1 MDMERARE
9 FILEQ
14 QAKFAAQSA
23 ELQADMIRW
32 RAESKERF
40 DAFNKRADRV
50 DRQIRG
56 LLKLAKMGAKA
67 LARHDEELKRHEE
80 SLKRMEELHNITEI
94 RFQEFLRRTD
104 PRTNTN

>member
-1 MDMERARE
+1 MDMDRAME

-14 QAKFAAQSA
+14 QAKFAAQAA
-23 ELQADMIRW
+23 ELEADMVRW
-32 RAESKERF
+32 QAESKERF
-40 DAFNKRADRV
+40 EAFNKRADRV

-56 LLKLAKMGAKA
+56 LLKLAKIGARA
-67 LARHDEELKRHEE
+67 LERDEQRIKRLEEL
-80 SLKRMEELHNITEI
+80 SNLTEI